1 MNVDMTEIVT
11 RLVKYVIEG
20 AAVAIAV
27 FLIPSKMKLP
37 LQEVLMIALV
47 AAAAFAVL
55 DLFAP
60 SVGYTARQGAGFGLG
75 AQLVG
80 FPKL

>member
-1 MNVDMTEIVT
+1 MMSFDLNEIIT
-11 RLVKYVIEG
+11 RLVKYLVEG
-20 AAVAIAV
+20 MAVGFAAV
-27 FLIPSKMKLP
+27 LIPRKGRLDMEEIIL
-37 LQEVLMIALV
+37 IGLV

-75 AQLVG
+75 ANLVG
-80 FPKL
+80 FPA